1 MTILLYLFTATAFAL
16 TAFLFYERAK
26 WCLHM
31 MQLDGYS
38 NARFLR
44 WLFQQP
50 AERLLGGTQ
59 HLTFCAA
66 CCSCLLLFLR
76 SISELGHASNWM
88 KLAPALCLSLIAGL
102 TLAIRSTPEPAKKPF
117 VLTAR
122 AKRLIATICL
132 LFLVTVLWPVLLR
145 IVAPSLGTWHDVL
158 TLCTLALIILSI
170 LLPPIAA
177 GLTLIANILL
187 IPVQSAINRSYVNKA
202 KANLRAVNPTVVGIT
217 GSFGKTSTKYFLEA
231 LIRDSIPTL
240 MTPQSFNSFLGII
253 RVLNENL
260 RPGTELFIAE
270 MGAYRPGDIKE
281 LADLLHPTIGILTA
295 IGPSHLERF
304 GTVDAVERTKY
315 ELIQSLPST
324 GLGVFNMDDPRCRRL
339 SFTTPQPHMGYGLN
353 NDLEDLDVWAT
364 DIRMTPQGMTFTIHT
379 RAHGET
385 AVRTPVLGKHN
396 VSNILACVCVALH
409 LGVSLDTLRRRMN
422 SLEAA
427 PHRLQLLKGTGGVT
441 VIDDSY
447 NSNPI
452 GAAAAL
458 EVLSQFQS
466 GKRILITPGMVELGS
481 KQEEENEKFG
491 ELAATSADFVFLIA
505 GASSEA
511 IHRGLRNKGFPEDK
525 IRDCK
530 DLTEATTELPKIVSP
545 GDVVL
550 FANDLPDLYKA
561 KS

>member
-1 MTILLYLFTATAFAL
+1 MTILLYFFTAAAFAL
-16 TAFLFYERAK
+16 TAVLFYERAK

-31 MQLDGYS
+31 MQLDGYL
-38 NARFLR
+38 NGRFLR

-50 AERLLGGTQ
+50 AERLMGGRSQLMLSSTVAV
-59 HLTFCAA
+59 TF
-66 CCSCLLLFLR
+66 LLFFVFVHSGSSLTEQLPMLFFSVATALILVLR
-76 SISELGHASNWM
+76 
-88 KLAPALCLSLIAGL
+88 P
-102 TLAIRSTPEPAKKPF
+102 TPEPAKKPF
-117 VLTAR
+117 VLTGRAR
-122 AKRLIATICL
+122 RLLGTTPIVG
-132 LFLVTVLWPVLLR
+132 LVTLCAIYLVLHIFRLR
-145 IVAPSLGTWHDVL
+145 LGNTA
-158 TLCTLALIILSI
+158 TLVTLSI
-170 LLPPIAA
+170 LIFAFFLASLAA
-177 GLTLIANILL
+177 ALTLAANIIL

-202 KANLRAVNPTVVGIT
+202 KANLRAVNPTVVGLT

-231 LIRDSIPTL
+231 LIRDSVPTL

-260 RPGTELFIAE
+260 RPGVQVFIAE

-281 LADLLHPTIGILTA
+281 LADLVHPTIGILTA

-315 ELIQSLPST
+315 ELIQSLPPT

-339 SFTTPQPHMGYGLN
+339 SFTTPQPHVGYGLDN
-353 NDLEDLDVWAT
+353 TLEDLDVWAT
-364 DIRMTPQGMTFTIHT
+364 DIRMTPQGMTFSIHT
-379 RAHGET
+379 KAHGST
-385 AVRTPVLGKHN
+385 DVRTPVLGKHN

-409 LGVSLDTLRRRMN
+409 LGVPLDTLRRRMN
-422 SLEAA
+422 SLESA
-427 PHRLQLLKGTGGVT
+427 PHRLQLIKGTGGVT

-481 KQEEENEKFG
+481 KQESENEKFG

-511 IHRGLRNKGFPEDK
+511 IHRGLRNKGFPEAS
-525 IRDCK
+525 IRDCNE
-530 DLTEATTELPKIVSP
+530 LTEATNELPKIVSA